1 MLSLSSEA
9 GRGSYNDLPE
19 SEKAQA
25 SSRFLLI
32 KTTTVFLETIRFL
45 SMGALRD
52 WSSKFFSGYMPSSIC
67 ISFKNPIRCKTTRR
81 HLLSFYFWK

>member
-9 GRGSYNDLPE
+9 GRGIYNDLPE

-52 WSSKFFSGYMPSSIC
+52 
-67 ISFKNPIRCKTTRR
+67 
-81 HLLSFYFWK
+81 